1 MAILEDEYQRA
12 ERGADREQVH
22 HDGFDWQ
29 HDRAEEHEQHDDR
42 REHHEQDR
50 TGRLPD
56 DEVDRVEVDR
66 REAGDQQLTAGRRRQ
81 RADLADELAR
91 LVAVQRDGSLDV
103 EEHDVFADGLAQER
117 LQRRG

>member
-1 MAILEDEYQRA
+1 MAILEHEHQRA

-22 HDGFDWQ
+22 HDRLDRQ

-50 TGRLPD
+50 AGRLPD

-66 REAGDQQLTAGRRRQ
+66 REPGDQQLAAGRRRQ

-91 LVAVQRDGSLDV
+91 LVAVQRDGCFDV
-103 EEHDVFADGLAQER
+103 EEHDVFADGLPQQR
-117 LQRRG
+117 L